1 MSEIMSYNN
10 HERVKAVLFDL
21 DGVLVDACDWH
32 YEALN
37 QALAETGYPIINR
50 QKHLTTYNG
59 LPTRIKLEMLGV
71 PQKKIHDINQ
81 LKQKHTLKIIQ
92 ERASIMPEKKA
103 LHSYLKDQGVRIA
116 CVTNSIR
123 ETAEAMLLATG
134 QLRYMDLIVTNE
146 DVEKNKPSPDCYNH
160 ATKVLGVDPSLCLC
174 VEDSPKGIEAAESSW
189 VKHVWKVGSTEEVT
203 VENLKAF
210 LKELL

>member
-1 MSEIMSYNN
+1 MCMNLKG
-10 HERVKAVLFDL
+10 RLDAVLFDL

-37 QALAETGYPIINR
+37 RALSKTGHKKID
-50 QKHLTTYNG
+50 KESHLTTFNG
-59 LPTRIKLEMLGV
+59 LPTRIKLDMLGIS
-71 PQKKIHDINQ
+71 PDRAHEINQ
-81 LKQKHTLKIIQ
+81 LKQRYTLETIR
-92 ERASIMPEKKA
+92 ERAHIMTEKES
-103 LHSYLKDQGVRIA
+103 LHSYLRNGGVKIA

-174 VEDSPKGIEAAESSW
+174 VEDSPKGVEAAESSW